1 VIERRVSIKKRYVAL
16 SLSAI
21 AIGVSLLATLLV
33 GTASA
38 RTTSSASAA
47 VAAVPPAG
55 NIAYEVVGRIDQ
67 DGASFASYGYV
78 TYASG
83 LSGDI
88 LFSDPLLH
96 SEATARITF
105 YTTSTLTARSVI
117 SGVFV
122 LNSTALTDFYFHAV
136 PGATFSDPASFKAG
150 TLIAAT
156 SGRYQDVLNVQGPNL
171 GIASTSADLAQQ
183 SAVPFTYNGQPYTFG
198 QPGLAEHLWFTGEG
212 TRTDPVI
219 PRSFVVGAGNV
230 TVTGYGVHLPFVS
243 KNDGS

>member
-1 VIERRVSIKKRYVAL
+1 VIERRVFPRMRYMIL

-21 AIGVSLLATLLV
+21 AVGVFLLALLWV

-38 RTTSSASAA
+38 RTTGSPSAA
-47 VAAVPPAG
+47 TAAVPPAG
-55 NIAYEVVGRIDQ
+55 NIAYEIVGRIDQ

-83 LSGDI
+83 LSGDV

-105 YTTSTLTARSVI
+105 YTTATLTARSVI

-122 LNSTALTDFYFHAV
+122 LNSTALADFYFRSV
-136 PGATFSDPASFKAG
+136 PGATFSDPTSFKTG
-150 TLIAAT
+150 TLIATT

-171 GIASTSADLAQQ
+171 GIASTSADLTQQ
-183 SAVPFTYNGQPYTFG
+183 SAVPFTYYGSTYTFG

-212 TRTDPVI
+212 TRTDAVI

-230 TVTGYGVHLPFVS
+230 TLTGYGVHLPIVS